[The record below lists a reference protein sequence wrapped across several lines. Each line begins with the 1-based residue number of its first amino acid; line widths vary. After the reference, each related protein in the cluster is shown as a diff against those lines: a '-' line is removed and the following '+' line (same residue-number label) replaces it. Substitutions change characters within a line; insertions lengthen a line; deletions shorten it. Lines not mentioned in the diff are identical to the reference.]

1 MKMKTNMK
9 TNMNLNTARYT
20 IAALLFVMIGLQ
32 AAADVNLNTS
42 VQKVQAYLTEDGQRK
57 TRLVPAEEIVP
68 GDELR
73 YVIEYSNVGDLPVD
87 QGSIVITDPI
97 PNDTIYVTGTAFG
110 SGTEISFSVDEGG
123 EFSAEQDLRIE
134 KNGVDTLAN
143 PEDYTTIRWKFGPV
157 LEPGQKGHVSFN
169 VVLK

>member
-1 MKMKTNMK
+1 M
-9 TNMNLNTARYT
+9 NMNIDLNRTRRTVA
-20 IAALLFVMIGLQ
+20 ILLFALVGLQ
-32 AAADVNLNTS
+32 AAADVNLSTS
-42 VQKVQAYLTEDGQRK
+42 VQKVQAYVDEDGQRK
-57 TRLVPAEEIVP
+57 TRLIPAEEIVP

-97 PNDTIYVTGTAFG
+97 PKDTIYVLGTAFG
-110 SGTEISFSVDEGG
+110 SGTEISFSVNEGSN
-123 EFSAEQDLRIE
+123 FLAERDLRVE

>member
-1 MKMKTNMK
+1 M
-9 TNMNLNTARYT
+9 NMNRNLMTAGHT
-20 IAALLFVMIGLQ
+20 VAALLFTLAGLQ
-32 AAADVNLNTS
+32 AVADVNLNTS
-42 VQKVQAYLTEDGQRK
+42 VQKVQAYLAEDGQRK

-73 YVIEYSNVGDLPVD
+73 YVIEYSNVGNLAVD
-87 QGSIVITDPI
+87 QGNIVITDPI
-97 PNDTIYVTGTAFG
+97 PKDTIYVSGTAYG
-110 SGTEISFSVDEGG
+110 SGTEISFSVDEGS
-123 EFSAEQDLRIE
+123 EFLAERDLRVE
-134 KNGVDTLAN
+134 KNGVATLAS

>member
-1 MKMKTNMK
+1 MKIKLK
-9 TNMNLNTARYT
+9 LAIGPRAL
-20 IAALLFVMIGLQ
+20 AALLFVLFGLP
-32 AAADVNLNTS
+32 AVADVNLNTS
-42 VQKVQAYLTEDGQRK
+42 VQKVQTYVTEDGERK
-57 TRLVPAEEIVP
+57 TRLVSAEEIVP

-73 YVIEYSNVGDLPVD
+73 YVIEYSNVGGLAVD
-87 QGSIVITDPI
+87 QDSIVITDPI
-97 PNDTIYVTGTAFG
+97 PKDTIYVSGTAFG

-123 EFSAEQDLRIE
+123 EFVAERDLRVE
-134 KNGVDTLAN
+134 RNGVVTIAS